1 MLMLKISNGALG
13 MFPVLAQ
20 AITTVTTSDKTFGG
34 LTTLLVNGFWAFM
47 LLVFV
52 VGVVGGCVGIAMS
65 IRQQEVPVTMLII
78 VVCMLALPALAFI
91 IANMV
96 GLGPVTA
103 FFNSGS

>member
-1 MLMLKISNGALG
+1 MLILKVSNDALG
-13 MFPVLAQ
+13 MFPMLAQ

-34 LTTLLVNGFWAFM
+34 LTTLL
-47 LLVFV
+47 
-52 VGVVGGCVGIAMS
+52 GIAMS

-96 GLGPVTA
+96 GLSPVTT
-103 FFNSGS
+103 FFNNGQ